1 MRMHHGRFAIMLRCL
16 NPWKAWVAKMKRAK
30 KLLDGILVGAQRK
43 FYTNWKEYVQGVK
56 QHREEIAK
64 KALKRFLMRR
74 EFAVF
79 NSWYSYVEKKKRILT
94 MMRRAIGNPAF
105 GTWLEY
111 TYMIK
116 EQRMALRGFTAIQS
130 RHRGHVARLEFEGIL
145 RFMGVMKR
153 LVRTKKSLNFVGVAL
168 QALVDQNYERKMDE
182 FLKDAVSEEERRL
195 AEFSE
200 HFDKIESSIRKVKT
214 VQLKSRKGKKEL
226 KDLAISIAEE
236 YKDEEKGKKPGAK
249 ELEEMAKTRLL
260 NKACDEAR

>member
-1 MRMHHGRFAIMLRCL
+1 MRMRMHHGRFAIMLRCL

-130 RHRGHVARLEFEGIL
+130 RHRGHVARLAD
-145 RFMGVMKR
+145 V
-153 LVRTKKSLNFVGVAL
+153 
-168 QALVDQNYERKMDE
+168 
-182 FLKDAVSEEERRL
+182 
-195 AEFSE
+195 
-200 HFDKIESSIRKVKT
+200 
-214 VQLKSRKGKKEL
+214 
-226 KDLAISIAEE
+226 
-236 YKDEEKGKKPGAK
+236 
-249 ELEEMAKTRLL
+249 LL
-260 NKACDEAR
+260 